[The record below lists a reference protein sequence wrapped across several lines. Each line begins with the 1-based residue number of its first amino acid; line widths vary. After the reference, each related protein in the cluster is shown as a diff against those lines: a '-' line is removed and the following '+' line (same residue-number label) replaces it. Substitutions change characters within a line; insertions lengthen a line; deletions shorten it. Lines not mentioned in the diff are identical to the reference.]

1 MSELIIKHF
10 SSPDERRPFVAHG
23 HADIINFEGGGTV
36 GFAVF
41 EPGWRWSQDVRPL
54 AGTES
59 CQASHACYVVSGRL
73 VIAMDDGT
81 QGELGPGDMALIP
94 PGHDA
99 WVVGDKPCTMVD
111 FEGMSQYA
119 RPEAE
124 GMRYAGTSEPAPG
137 IH

>member
-1 MSELIIKHF
+1 MSQLIIKHF
-10 SSPDERRPFVAHG
+10 STPDEHRPFVAHG
-23 HADIINFEGGGTV
+23 HADILHFEGGGTV
-36 GFAVF
+36 GLAVF
-41 EPGWRWSQDVRPL
+41 EPGWKWSQDVRPL

-59 CQASHACYVVSGRL
+59 CQVPHTCYIVSGRL

-81 QGELGPGDMALIP
+81 RGELGPGDMALIP

-99 WVVGDKPCTMVD
+99 WVEGDEPCTMVD

-119 RPEAE
+119 RHEEAGARPVVTE
-124 GMRYAGTSEPAPG
+124 EAPPG